1 MEYKAKIPKSNHNV
15 SHKQPLKEI
24 LSLLVG
30 ITAFIVIVYVVLGFL
45 IDTTVDSIS
54 TETEIAIYKALSS
67 DESITSSE
75 TSTEIEKNTQ
85 GLLAELLKCTDLGYP
100 INLSVDESNMVN
112 AYAMPSGDI
121 VLFQGLLDK
130 VSSENGLAF
139 VLAHE
144 IAHFKNR
151 DHLRAMGRTVI
162 IVAISAF
169 FGAQETEISTIMSPV
184 VNFETARYSQQ
195 RESKAD
201 EIALDILNCHYGHVG
216 GATEFFALIAEPE
229 EKMDFSITHY
239 FSSHPE
245 AENRITSIQRLAEEK
260 GYEVR
265 ETHEKQNELYEN
277 SNY

>member
-1 MEYKAKIPKSNHNV
+1 MEYKAKVPKENHNI

-30 ITAFIVIVYVVLGFL
+30 IAAFILVIYIILGFL

-54 TETEIAIYKALSS
+54 TETEIAIYEALRSDELLSS
-67 DESITSSE
+67 DEA
-75 TSTEIEKNTQ
+75 STENEKNTRALLS
-85 GLLAELLKCTDLGYP
+85 GLLECSDLGYS
-100 INLSVDESNMVN
+100 IQLSVNESNIVN
-112 AYAMPSGDI
+112 AYALPSGDI
-121 VLFQGLLDK
+121 VIFQGLLDK

-151 DHLRAMGRTVI
+151 DHLRALGRVVI

-169 FGAQETEISTIMSPV
+169 FGGQDTDVSTIMSPL
-184 VNFETARYSQQ
+184 VNFETAQYSQQ

-201 EIALDILNCHYGHVG
+201 EVALDILNCHYGHVG
-216 GATEFFALIAEPE
+216 GATEFFALIAQPKET
-229 EKMDFSITHY
+229 MDFSITHY

-245 AENRITSIQRLAEEK
+245 AETRIASIQRLGEEK

-265 ETHEKQNELYEN
+265 DTNEKVYPEIIE
-277 SNY
+277 

>member
-1 MEYKAKIPKSNHNV
+1 MEYKAKLPKENHNV

-30 ITAFIVIVYVVLGFL
+30 IAAFIVVIYIILGFL

-54 TETEIAIYKALSS
+54 TETEIAIYQALSP
-67 DESITSSE
+67 DELLSTDE
-75 TSTEIEKNTQ
+75 TSTENEKNTRV
-85 GLLAELLKCTDLGYP
+85 LLTELLQCSDLGYS
-100 INLSVDESNMVN
+100 IQISVNESNMVN
-112 AYAMPSGDI
+112 AYALPSGDI
-121 VLFQGLLDK
+121 VIFEGLLDK

-151 DHLRAMGRTVI
+151 DHLRAMGRVVI
-162 IVAISAF
+162 VVAISAF
-169 FGAQETEISTIMSPV
+169 FGGQDTDISTIMSPV
-184 VNFETARYSQQ
+184 VNFETAQYSQQ

-201 EIALDILNCHYGHVG
+201 EIALDILNCHYGHIG

-245 AENRITSIQRLAEEK
+245 AESRITSIKRLGEEK

-265 ETHEKQNELYEN
+265 ATNEKTFPKVIE
-277 SNY
+277 

>member
-1 MEYKAKIPKSNHNV
+1 MEYKAKVPKSNHNV

-30 ITAFIVIVYVVLGFL
+30 IAAFIVMVYVILGFF

-54 TETEIAIYKALSS
+54 TETEIAIYAALSS
-67 DESITSSE
+67 DELRSSNESSSE
-75 TSTEIEKNTQ
+75 VEKNTRALLT
-85 GLLAELLKCTDLGYP
+85 GLLQCSDLGYP
-100 INLSVDESNMVN
+100 IQLGVNESNMVN
-112 AYAMPSGDI
+112 AYAVPNGDI
-121 VLFQGLLDK
+121 VLFQGLLNK

-184 VNFETARYSQQ
+184 VNFENARYSQQ

-245 AENRITSIQRLAEEK
+245 AENRIT
-260 GYEVR
+260 
-265 ETHEKQNELYEN
+265 
-277 SNY
+277 